1 MYPHDPR
8 QVTILLDEIYV
19 EHKTMYK
26 GGCLTGM
33 SGQQYAKWTGQHSTD
48 FMMCSL
54 LSANKDVAATVLLIW
69 LQSIWKS
76 GHWKLLKC

>member
-33 SGQQYAKWTGQHSTD
+33 SGQQYAK
-48 FMMCSL
+48 
-54 LSANKDVAATVLLIW
+54 
-69 LQSIWKS
+69 
-76 GHWKLLKC
+76 